1 MVAVDVGAAVV
12 TYGLF
17 IADPRAMPVALAAFL
32 VFVLSLRLGRP
43 GAVLGLAIFLI
54 GLGVRVGLQGAEPD
68 AGGVRI
74 ELIVLWCTVALLLAV
89 VAHELRG
96 HQTRWRAALDAR
108 EQLAEDLRQTVTQ
121 TRAYA
126 RIDPRQATHA
136 EVLAAVRD
144 LIDSAPTEREAL
156 INRVAAVLAVPH
168 HGLSPREQEILLLLA
183 RDYSDARI
191 ARALF
196 ISPSTVRNHL
206 HNMRGKL
213 DLPSRDEL
221 REFAARYAPPV

>member
-74 ELIVLWCTVALLLAV
+74 ELIVLWCTVALLLAA

-121 TRAYA
+121 TLAYA

-191 ARALF
+191 ARTLF